1 MTNWHG
7 GKGSSRRTS
16 IVTDAQVEDNWNAIF
31 GKKSE
36 GAVNWG
42 TLVQDVTL
50 NELKRILSQ
59 NNLEYFIK
67 EQNENIIKIHF
78 YVKDEEIS

>member
-16 IVTDAQVEDNWNAIF
+16 IVTDDQVEDNWNAIF

-36 GAVNWG
+36 DAVKKES
-42 TLVQDVTL
+42 
-50 NELKRILSQ
+50 NERRYIKRT
-59 NNLEYFIK
+59 K
-67 EQNENIIKIHF
+67 ENSVPK
-78 YVKDEEIS
+78 